1 MDSKAS
7 FTPPSLLLCTIGLS
21 LATFMQV
28 LDTTIANVA
37 LPTISGNL
45 GVSSEQ
51 GTWVITSFAVSNAIA
66 LPLTG
71 WLSRRFGEV
80 KLFLWATMLFVL
92 ASFLCG
98 ISTSMPE
105 LVGFRVVQGLVAGPL
120 YPMTQTLLIAVY
132 PPAKRGMALALLAM
146 VTVVAP
152 IAGPILGGWI
162 TDSYSWPWIFFI
174 NIPIGLF
181 ACVVVRQQ
189 LAKRPV
195 HLSRQPMDYVGLI
208 TLIIGV
214 GALQVVLDKGN
225 DLDWFESSFII
236 IGSVISAVALT
247 AFVIWELTDEHPVVN
262 LRLFAFRNFR
272 IGTMVLVGGYAG
284 FFGINLIL
292 PQWLQTQMGYTATWA
307 GLAVAPIGILPVL
320 MSPFVGKYAHK
331 FDLRLL
337 AGLAFVAIGTS
348 CFMRAGFNNQVDF
361 QHVALVQ
368 LFMGAGVALF
378 FMPTLSI
385 LLSDLPPQQIA
396 DGSGLA
402 TFLRTLGG
410 SFAAS
415 LTTWIWI
422 RRADQHHAYLT
433 ESISTYDPVT
443 RHALEQMGGNTPQ
456 AYARMEQM
464 VNSQAYML
472 STVDYFTLMGWIFA
486 GLVLLVWLA
495 KPPFTAK
502 AGPAAG
508 GGHLDRRRYPP
519 ISAWLLRKIERRQ
532 VETLLVHLQ
541 CPALRIPIP
550 QHDAP
555 RCQVADLQ
563 RMDCRPVGMAVDQ
576 GRDTVLQHHPRHLV
590 RRDIDDIVGLHAGLR
605 AAFVAQLAGQL
616 VPRA

>member
-1 MDSKAS
+1 MSNQAS
-7 FTPPSLLLCTIGLS
+7 FTPPSLLLTTIGLS

-80 KLFLWATMLFVL
+80 KLFIWATLLFVL

-98 ISTSMPE
+98 ISQSMPE
-105 LVGFRVVQGLVAGPL
+105 LVGFRILQGVVAGPL

-181 ACVVVRQQ
+181 AAAVVRQQ
-189 LAKRPV
+189 MRTRPV
-195 HLSRQPMDYVGLI
+195 QTSRQPMDYIGLLS
-208 TLIIGV
+208 LIIGV
-214 GALQVVLDKGN
+214 GALQIVLDKGN
-225 DLDWFESSFII
+225 DLDWFESNFIV
-236 IGSVISAVALT
+236 IGSLISVVFIAV
-247 AFVIWELTDEHPVVN
+247 FIIWELTDKHPVVN
-262 LRLFAFRNFR
+262 LRLFAHRNFR
-272 IGTMVLVGGYAG
+272 IGTIVLVLGYAG

-307 GLAVAPIGILPVL
+307 GLAVAPIGLLPVL
-320 MSPFVGKYAHK
+320 LSPFVGKYAHR

-337 AGLAFVAIGTS
+337 AGLAFLAIGAS
-348 CFMRAGFNNQVDF
+348 CFMRAGFTHEVDF
-361 QHVALVQ
+361 QHVAMVQ
-368 LFMGAGVALF
+368 LFMGIGVALF

-422 RRADQHHAYLT
+422 RRADQHHAYLS
-433 ESISTYDPVT
+433 ESISTYEPAT
-443 RHALEQMGGNTPQ
+443 REALNQMGGAGGASYRQLEQMLS
-456 AYARMEQM
+456 
-464 VNSQAYML
+464 SQAYMM
-472 STVDYFTLMGWIFA
+472 STVDYFTLMGWVFA
-486 GLVLLVWLA
+486 GLILLVWLA
-495 KPPFTAK
+495 KPPFAAK

-508 GGHLDRRRYPP
+508 GH
-519 ISAWLLRKIERRQ
+519 
-532 VETLLVHLQ
+532 
-541 CPALRIPIP
+541 
-550 QHDAP
+550 
-555 RCQVADLQ
+555 
-563 RMDCRPVGMAVDQ
+563 
-576 GRDTVLQHHPRHLV
+576 
-590 RRDIDDIVGLHAGLR
+590 
-605 AAFVAQLAGQL
+605 
-616 VPRA
+616 

>member
-1 MDSKAS
+1 MSNNAPAS

-37 LPTISGNL
+37 LPTIAGNL

-51 GTWVITSFAVSNAIA
+51 STWVITSFAVSNAIA

-80 KLFLWATMLFVL
+80 KLFLWATILFVM

-98 ISTSMPE
+98 ISQSMPE
-105 LVGFRVVQGLVAGPL
+105 LVGFRALQGMVAGPL
-120 YPMTQTLLIAVY
+120 YPMSQTLLIAVY

-181 ACVVVRQQ
+181 AVLVVRSQMTKRLVSTAHQ
-189 LAKRPV
+189 PLHYIGLLA
-195 HLSRQPMDYVGLI
+195 LI
-208 TLIIGV
+208 VGV
-214 GALQVVLDKGN
+214 GALQIVLDKGN
-225 DLDWFESSFII
+225 DLDWFESNFII
-236 IGSVISAVALT
+236 FGSLISLISLVALVF
-247 AFVIWELTDEHPVVN
+247 FVIWEMTDKHPIVN
-262 LRLFAFRNFR
+262 LRLFAYRNFR
-272 IGTMVLVGGYAG
+272 IGTLVMIGGYSG

-337 AGLAFVAIGTS
+337 AGLAFLAMGLS
-348 CFMRAGFNNQVDF
+348 CFMRAGFNTDVDF
-361 QHVALVQ
+361 EHVAMVQ
-368 LFMGAGVALF
+368 LFMGIGVALF

-385 LLSDLPPQQIA
+385 LLSDLPPNQIA

-422 RRADQHHAYLT
+422 RRANQHHAYLS
-433 ESISTYDPVT
+433 ENISTFDPTT
-443 RHALEQMGGNTPQ
+443 RHALDSLGGASPQ
-456 AYARMEQM
+456 AYAQLERTL
-464 VNSQAYML
+464 NAQAYMM
-472 STVDYFTLMGWIFA
+472 STVDYFYLLGWVFA
-486 GLVLLVWLA
+486 GLILLVWLA
-495 KPPFTAK
+495 KPPFGAK

-508 GGHLDRRRYPP
+508 GGH
-519 ISAWLLRKIERRQ
+519 
-532 VETLLVHLQ
+532 
-541 CPALRIPIP
+541 
-550 QHDAP
+550 
-555 RCQVADLQ
+555 
-563 RMDCRPVGMAVDQ
+563 
-576 GRDTVLQHHPRHLV
+576 
-590 RRDIDDIVGLHAGLR
+590 
-605 AAFVAQLAGQL
+605 
-616 VPRA
+616 